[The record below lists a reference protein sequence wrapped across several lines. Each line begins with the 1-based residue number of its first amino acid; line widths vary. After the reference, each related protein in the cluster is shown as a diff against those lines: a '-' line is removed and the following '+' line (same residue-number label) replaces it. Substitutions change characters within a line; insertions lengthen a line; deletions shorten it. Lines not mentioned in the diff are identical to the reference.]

1 MTQLI
6 EDYALIGDT
15 QTAALVG
22 KNGSIDWLC
31 VPRFDSGAVFAALL
45 GDRNNGRWQVA
56 PAGGLQ
62 RVERR
67 YLENTLVLETTFV
80 TDDGVVKVTD
90 CMPNRGRTVD
100 IVRLVEGVSGR
111 VPMHMDMTIRFD
123 YGSIVPWVGRSD
135 DDETL
140 RAVAGPDAM
149 VLRTPVRTHGAGK
162 ATIADFVV
170 NAGEKVPF
178 VLAYYASHEEPPRP
192 VNAER
197 GDQGDRELVAALGE
211 AVHLRRW
218 VEGRGDA
225 LAHHPQGADVRA
237 DRRDRRRADHV
248 VARVDRQRPEL
259 GLPVLLAARRDA
271 DALVAHRRGLHRGG
285 AGVAR
290 LAAAR
295 RSR

>member
-1 MTQLI
+1 VTQLI

-31 VPRFDSGAVFAALL
+31 VPRFDSGAVFASLL

-80 TDDGVVKVTD
+80 TDDGVVTVTD

-100 IVRLVEGVSGR
+100 IVRLVECVSGR

-135 DDETL
+135 QTL
-140 RAVAGPDAM
+140 QAVAGPDAM
-149 VLRTPVRTHGAGK
+149 VLRTPVHTHGAGK

-170 NAGEKVPF
+170 SAGEKVPF
-178 VLAYYASHEEPPRP
+178 VLAYYASHESPPRP
-192 VNAER
+192 INA
-197 GDQGDRELVAALGE
+197 
-211 AVHLRRW
+211 
-218 VEGRGDA
+218 
-225 LAHHPQGADVRA
+225 
-237 DRRDRRRADHV
+237 
-248 VARVDRQRPEL
+248 
-259 GLPVLLAARRDA
+259 
-271 DALVAHRRGLHRGG
+271 
-285 AGVAR
+285 
-290 LAAAR
+290 
-295 RSR
+295 